1 MMLTTTNFEIIL
13 YALPIYQ
20 LLFFTIQLVSFKK
33 TNPSRKYFGLL
44 LLLMTLF
51 LVINAL
57 YYSGKISLMLWLY
70 YIFVPLLLALPP
82 LFYLYFVSLIKKEN
96 RINRFGGYVLFI
108 PTILILLLNIFTFGF
123 QPQKLMFLN
132 GEQTII
138 GNFLQTGDIQL
149 VVLWYGIALFLAMQL
164 GLAIMKTVKL
174 LKIEQAV
181 IQKEPSH
188 LAYLHSQW
196 VYIISVSLLVF
207 IITAAIQLLVI
218 NTHSVASAI
227 VFNLVFLFS
236 SGIAGF
242 FGIKQDNLFTNVE
255 RIETIRLSTGE
266 TEWNPQVSNHKVEKK
281 IVSDDEVVEIIRKI
295 EMHLLNEKPYLDK
308 RFTLND
314 MSRQTGLS
322 RNKLT
327 FVINEVL
334 EKNFYSLINEYR
346 LREALEIIKTY
357 GKKLTLD
364 AVADRSGFHSRSSFY
379 ACFKKYTGQTP
390 KEYFAN
396 LKQVNRP
403 VENSN
408 A

>member
-96 RINRFGGYVLFI
+96 RISRFGGYVLFI
-108 PTILILLLNIFTFGF
+108 PTILILLFNIFTFGF

-207 IITAAIQLLVI
+207 IITAAIQLFVI

-308 RFTLND
+308 RFTIND
-314 MSRQTGLS
+314 LSRQTGLS

>member
-1 MMLTTTNFEIIL
+1 MLTTTNFEIIL

-20 LLFFTIQLVSFKK
+20 LLFFTIQLVSFNK

-70 YIFVPLLLALPP
+70 YIFVPLLFALLP

-96 RINRFGGYVLFI
+96 RISRFGGYVLFI
-108 PTILILLLNIFTFGF
+108 PTILILLFNIFTLGL
-123 QPQKLMFLN
+123 QPQKLLFLN
-132 GEQTII
+132 GDQTII

-149 VVLWYGIALFLAMQL
+149 VVLWYGIALFLAIQL

-174 LKIEQAV
+174 LKIEQAKME
-181 IQKEPSH
+181 KEPSH

-242 FGIKQDNLFTNVE
+242 FGIKQDNLFTDVA
-255 RIETIRLSTGE
+255 RIETIRLSTGK
-266 TEWNPQVSNHKVEKK
+266 TEGSPQVSNHTVEKK
-281 IVSDDEVVEIIRKI
+281 KVSDDEVVEIIRKI

-314 MSRQTGLS
+314 LSRQTGLS

-390 KEYFAN
+390 KEYFTN
-396 LKQVNRP
+396 LKQVNHP